1 MRIRETGTIHQPSQ
15 AVPAKQRG
23 AALLG
28 RATCSIE
35 EAAAFLEVGRS
46 TAYAA
51 ARDGSLPV
59 LRISHRLLVSV
70 PRLLALVGVDEGSS
84 APCEGG
90 DAHS

>member
-1 MRIRETGTIHQPSQ
+1 MRIHKTGTDHQPR
-15 AVPAKQRG
+15 QRAEG
-23 AALLG
+23 RGTALLG
-28 RATCSIE
+28 RTTCSIE

-70 PRLLALVGVDEGSS
+70 PRLMALVGVDETGS

-90 DAHS
+90 DART